1 MSREHAPLGV
11 ALVGL
16 GNLSTNQIAPALQ
29 KTTHCKL
36 AGIVTGTPAKAA
48 QWQAKYDLPS
58 RSVYDY
64 ATMDRMAD
72 NPDIDIVYVVT
83 PNAMHGEHSIKAAR
97 AGKHVFCEKPMEVT
111 TARCQEMIAACKSA
125 GRQLG
130 IAYRC
135 QFEPNHL
142 ECIRLAKERVFGRT
156 LMIEAGFGFPI
167 GDPAQWRLDKTLSG
181 GGPVMDVG
189 IYCLQSARMITGEE
203 PTHVSALAV
212 KTDPGKFKSVE
223 ETVTFQ
229 LTFPGGVIADCRTT
243 FKMPGVN
250 RLSVYAER
258 GSFGLEP
265 AYNYTGNRGWR
276 SDRQPFQFEPVDSF
290 AAELDAFAQTIV
302 SGAPNKVAGEE
313 GQRDVRIL
321 LAIYESIE
329 TGRTIRLS

>member
-1 MSREHAPLGV
+1 MSDEQAPLGV

-29 KTTHCKL
+29 KTKHCKL

-48 QWQAKYDLPS
+48 QWQAKYNLPS

-64 ATMDRMAD
+64 ASMDRMRD

-83 PNAMHGEHSIKAAR
+83 PNSLHGEHTVKAAR
-97 AGKHVFCEKPMEVT
+97 AGKHVFCEKPMEVN
-111 TARCQEMIAACKSA
+111 TARCEEMIAACKTA
-125 GRQLG
+125 GRKLG

-135 QFEPNHL
+135 QYEPHHL
-142 ECIRLAKERVFGRT
+142 ECVRLAKERVFGRT

-167 GDPAQWRLDKTLSG
+167 GDPSQWRLNKPLSG

-189 IYCLQSARMITGEE
+189 IYCLQTARMITGEE

-212 KTDPGKFKSVE
+212 KTDPVKFRSVE

-250 RLSVYAER
+250 RFSVYAER
-258 GSFGLEP
+258 GSFGMEP
-265 AYNYTGNRGWR
+265 AYNYGGNRGFR
-276 SDRQPFQFEPVDSF
+276 SDRNPLQFDQVDQF
-290 AAELDAFAQTIV
+290 ATEMDDFARCIMTGEKSRV
-302 SGAPNKVAGEE
+302 PGEE
-313 GQRDVRIL
+313 GLRDVRIMM
-321 LAIYESIE
+321 AIYEAAR
-329 TGRTIRLS
+329 TGRTIEV